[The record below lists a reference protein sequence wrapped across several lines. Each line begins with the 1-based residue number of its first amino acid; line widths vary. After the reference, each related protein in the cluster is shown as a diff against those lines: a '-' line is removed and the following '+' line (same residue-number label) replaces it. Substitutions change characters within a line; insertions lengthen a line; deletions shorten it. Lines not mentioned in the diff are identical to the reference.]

1 MKVLEVEIVE
11 PKIITN
17 FDDFKSSVTEYTK
30 KFEIEVTSENIK
42 EAKASSASLNK
53 LKSDIKSEAK
63 KYLNTL
69 EAPIKEFKE
78 KLKEIDN
85 ILDGKRYLITSA
97 VSVFEDAK
105 KLEHLQKMQDYLNE
119 KLLEVELRKEFRSFY
134 LPSPSVAGLTS
145 KGDLSKKFKES
156 IDVMIIDAVERQKLQ
171 DIEIENQRLK
181 DEARA
186 NEILRERE
194 IQERNKA
201 VEEPEHGLRPIGQP
215 DYVKESEPI
224 YEPIIE
230 HKNEKSIYEIHLI
243 YKVRSNSNVGCE
255 DMLKKVLPMIDDK
268 KIPLDYTTCKEL

>member
-1 MKVLEVEIVE
+1 MKDLEVEIVE

-119 KLLEVELRKEFRSFY
+119 KLLEVELRKEFKSFY

-224 YEPIIE
+224 HEPIIE